1 MPNRFPAN
9 DVSQYHRVS
18 PGMASFA
25 VVVIAVTL
33 LYGTL
38 SPKPD
43 AGSEV
48 LLFPHVDKVLH
59 FLGWFALGLAA
70 ALISRTAH
78 WHIFGWGAC
87 TVFGLFTECGQ
98 IFVVGRHFE
107 VLDCLADSFGS
118 AVGFLTIGYDTDS

>member
-1 MPNRFPAN
+1 MPNRFPVH
-9 DVSQYHRVS
+9 DVSQHHWVS
-18 PGMASFA
+18 PGMAAFA

-33 LYGTL
+33 MYGTL
-38 SPKPD
+38 SPKLD
-43 AGSEV
+43 AESEV
-48 LLFPHVDKVLH
+48 LLFTHADKVLH

-78 WHIFGWGAC
+78 WHILGWVAC

-98 IFVVGRHFE
+98 IFVVGRYFE

-118 AVGFLTIGYDTDS
+118 AVGFLTIGYATDS